1 MSPVCRTLKNV
12 GSPRM
17 IVDVPEI
24 YGGIADGATPVEALE
39 NVETIIDEWFVTARA
54 IWCEIPETKGR
65 LLYA

>member
-24 YGGIADGATPVEALE
+24 YGCMADGATPVEALE
-39 NVETIIDEWFVTARA
+39 NVETIQRRKAVCSMHRVNKEVYKPTV
-54 IWCEIPETKGR
+54 
-65 LLYA
+65 

>member
-1 MSPVCRTLKNV
+1 
-12 GSPRM
+12 M

-24 YGGIADGATPVEALE
+24 YGCMADGASPVEALE
-39 NVETIIDEWFVTARA
+39 NVETIIDEWFETVRA